1 MGKCKEQG
9 GKDMWIRIIVHCLNS
24 AMFRSGPVELRIHR
38 GQAGQSMVE
47 YAIVAALIAIV
58 SMAAVEALGG
68 GIAQVFNNILSSI
81 SGIGS

>member
-1 MGKCKEQG
+1 
-9 GKDMWIRIIVHCLNS
+9 MWTRIIVHYLNS
-24 AMFRSGPVELRIHR
+24 ALFRSGPGKRRIHR
-38 GQAGQSMVE
+38 RQVGQSMVE

>member
-1 MGKCKEQG
+1 
-9 GKDMWIRIIVHCLNS
+9 MWNRIIANHVNL
-24 AMFRSGPVELRIHR
+24 ATFRSGRGERLIHCR
-38 GQAGQSMVE
+38 QAGQSMVE

>member
-1 MGKCKEQG
+1 
-9 GKDMWIRIIVHCLNS
+9 MWIRIIAHYLNS
-24 AMFRSGPVELRIHR
+24 AMFRSGLVERRIRR
-38 GQAGQSMVE
+38 GQVGQSMVE

>member
-1 MGKCKEQG
+1 
-9 GKDMWIRIIVHCLNS
+9 MWIRIIEHYLNS
-24 AMFRSGPVELRIHR
+24 AMVRSWPVERPIRR
-38 GQAGQSMVE
+38 GQVGQSMVE

>member
-1 MGKCKEQG
+1 MS
-9 GKDMWIRIIVHCLNS
+9 IRIIAHHVNL
-24 AMFRSGPVELRIHR
+24 ATFRSGRGEGRIHCR
-38 GQAGQSMVE
+38 QAGQSMVE

>member
-1 MGKCKEQG
+1 
-9 GKDMWIRIIVHCLNS
+9 
-24 AMFRSGPVELRIHR
+24 
-38 GQAGQSMVE
+38 MVE